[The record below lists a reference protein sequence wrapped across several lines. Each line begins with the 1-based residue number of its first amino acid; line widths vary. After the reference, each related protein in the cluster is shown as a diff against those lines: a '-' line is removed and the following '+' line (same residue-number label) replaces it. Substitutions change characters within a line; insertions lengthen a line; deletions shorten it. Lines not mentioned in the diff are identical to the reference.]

1 MAGNTLAVTL
11 EPLTAGTVPSEVT
24 RLYERAFPA
33 HERLPVEEM
42 LSWGKGFRL
51 LAGDQF
57 CGLAFVSV
65 CNGIAWLLF
74 FAIAEKLRGQGL
86 GGRALACLEERYL
99 GHRFIVDVEALDAE
113 APNRVERQRRID
125 FWQHNGFED
134 AHLGFRWRG
143 EQYAF
148 LVKGGSL
155 TYDEVRQFWRR

>member
-1 MAGNTLAVTL
+1 MAGGVGAITL
-11 EPLTAGTVPSEVT
+11 EVLAADAVPPEVT

-33 HERLPVEEM
+33 HERLPVGEM
-42 LSWGKGFRL
+42 LSWGTGFRM

-74 FAIAEKLRGQGL
+74 FAIAEGLRGQGL

-113 APNRVERQRRID
+113 VPNRAERQRRID

-134 AHLGFRWRG
+134 AGFGFNWRG

-148 LVKGGSL
+148 LVKGGTL
-155 TYDEVRQFWRR
+155 TYDEVRQFWRH